1 MTPNGAIV
9 FGLVVVVAAMLSHAP
24 GLAILLA
31 LCVAFALIEIRAR
44 MLKALVWSI
53 GIVAPLLAFMALVW
67 IAVVGRAPA
76 EIAANVSGSRMAALV
91 YVMGVCGRLFLVAL
105 AVQLVTRRFEHL
117 TPLAFIRAT
126 TAPPLV
132 KKLTVLTLSLI
143 DTILHAVDRAR
154 TALVAAG
161 VITARMSA
169 RNFAN
174 GFFLIQATWLS
185 VVTIAT
191 GRLRDKWPTENTLAR
206 LDHALAG
213 APTPLARADLVWV
226 SAAIITAIVAVAVR

>member
-9 FGLVVVVAAMLSHAP
+9 FGLVVVAAAMLSHAA

-31 LCVAFALIEIRAR
+31 LCLAFALIEIRAR

-53 GIVAPLLAFMALVW
+53 GIVAPLAAFMALVW
-67 IAVVGRAPA
+67 IAIVGRAPA
-76 EIAANVSGSRMAALV
+76 EIAANVPGSRMAALV
-91 YVMGVCGRLFLVAL
+91 YVAGVCGRLFLVAL
-105 AVQLVTRRFEHL
+105 IVQLLTRRFEQM
-117 TPLAFIRAT
+117 TPMAFIRVV
-126 TAPPLV
+126 TAPLIV

-174 GFFLIQATWLS
+174 GWLLIQATWLS

-191 GRLRDKWPTENTLAR
+191 GRLRDKWPVENTLAR

-213 APTPLARADLVWV
+213 ASPPLTRADLAWMSLAV
-226 SAAIITAIVAVAVR
+226 AAAIVAVAVR

>member
-9 FGLVVVVAAMLSHAP
+9 FGLVVIVAAMLSHAP
-24 GLAILLA
+24 GLAILA
-31 LCVAFALIEIRAR
+31 VLCLAFALIEIGERTI
-44 MLKALVWSI
+44 KALVWSV
-53 GIVAPLLAFMALVW
+53 GIVAPLAVFMALVW
-67 IAVVGRAPA
+67 ILVVGRAPA
-76 EIAANVSGSRMAALV
+76 EIAANVPGSRMAALV
-91 YVMGVCGRLFLVAL
+91 YVMSVCSRLFLVAL
-105 AVQLVTRRFEHL
+105 VVQLVMRRFEHL
-117 TPLAFIRAT
+117 TPLQFIRAA
-126 TAPPLV
+126 TAPPVV
-132 KKLTVLTLSLI
+132 KKLAVLTLSLI

-174 GFFLIQATWLS
+174 GWLLIQSTWLS

-213 APTPLARADLVWV
+213 APMPLARADLIWMTLAII
-226 SAAIITAIVAVAVR
+226 AAIAAVAVR

>member
-9 FGLVVVVAAMLSHAP
+9 FGLLVIVAAMLSSGA

-31 LCVAFALIEIRAR
+31 LCLAFALIEIAGRT
-44 MLKALVWSI
+44 LKAIAWSA
-53 GIVAPLLAFMALVW
+53 GIVAPLAIFMALIW
-67 IAVVGRAPA
+67 IAFVGRSPA
-76 EIAANVSGSRMAALV
+76 EIAANVPGTRLAALV
-91 YVMGVCGRLFLVAL
+91 HVVTVCGRLFLVAL
-105 AVQLVTRRFEHL
+105 VMQLVTLRFAQI
-117 TPLAFIRAT
+117 TPLQFIRAI
-126 TAPPLV
+126 TAPLIV

-161 VITARMSA
+161 VITARMSV
-169 RNFAN
+169 RNFAH
-174 GFFLIQATWLS
+174 GWLLIQATWLS

-191 GRLRDKWPTENTLAR
+191 GRLRDKWPAEDTLAR

-213 APTPLARADLVWV
+213 EAAPLTRSDVVWMSLAIV
-226 SAAIITAIVAVAVR
+226 AAIAAVAVR